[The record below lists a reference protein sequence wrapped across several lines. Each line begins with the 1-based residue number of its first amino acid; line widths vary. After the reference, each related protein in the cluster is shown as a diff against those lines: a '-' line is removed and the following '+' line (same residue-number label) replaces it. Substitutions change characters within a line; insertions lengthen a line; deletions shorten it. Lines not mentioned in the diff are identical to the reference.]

1 MSTEITGGKLMY
13 AADLL
18 ITSGSGAK
26 GHCRGEALRVAQ
38 HPDIIGHGWHPKCG
52 RRSPRFGRSE
62 AIFAVAIQ
70 ILESVKDEASKR
82 YPAISIYDVNALR
95 LCSEST

>member
-26 GHCRGEALRVAQ
+26 AIVEAKLYASRSIPISLVMDGIRNAE
-38 HPDIIGHGWHPKCG
+38 GV
-52 RRSPRFGRSE
+52 RRALGVPR
-62 AIFAVAIQ
+62 
-70 ILESVKDEASKR
+70 R
-82 YPAISIYDVNALR
+82 YSLSQFRY
-95 LCSEST
+95 

>member
-26 GHCRGEALRVAQ
+26 AIVEAKLYASRSIPISLVMDGIRNAE
-38 HPDIIGHGWHPKCG
+38 GV
-52 RRSPRFGRSE
+52 RRALGVPE